1 MILEFTHANEL
12 QLLALLASAAVL
24 LILAGSLRLPYPI
37 LLVLGGLVLGF
48 GPRDVRFLDV

>member
-1 MILEFTHANEL
+1 MGVILEFTHANEL

-37 LLVLGGLVLGF
+37 LLVLAGSCWASDPAS
-48 GPRDVRFLDV
+48 PR